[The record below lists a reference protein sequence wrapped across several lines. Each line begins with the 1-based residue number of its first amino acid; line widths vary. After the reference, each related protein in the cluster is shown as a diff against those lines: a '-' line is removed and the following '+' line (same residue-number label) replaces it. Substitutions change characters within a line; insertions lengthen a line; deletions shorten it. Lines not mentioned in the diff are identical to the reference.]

1 MKKPETVADVV
12 RIIAEINAAIDEYYK
27 VILNYTPSKP
37 PISEKSLKTLKYA
50 AELYVEKL
58 REIKVN

>member
-12 RIIAEINAAIDEYYK
+12 KFIAKINEAIDEYYK
-27 VILNYTPSKP
+27 VTLNYTSDKP
-37 PISEKSLKTLKYA
+37 IISDKSLKILKCA

-58 REIKVN
+58 GEMKVN